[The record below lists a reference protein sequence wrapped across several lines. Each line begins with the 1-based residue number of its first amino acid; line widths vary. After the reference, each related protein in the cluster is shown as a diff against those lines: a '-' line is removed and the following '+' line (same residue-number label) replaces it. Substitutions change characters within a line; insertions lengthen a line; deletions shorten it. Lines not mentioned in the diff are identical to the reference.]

1 MIVKEI
7 MDKNVV
13 TMGPD
18 VTVQKAAKKMVDEGT
33 KFLIVTEN
41 EKLVGMVTEW
51 DFVKKIAGEE
61 EFKENAKLETI
72 MTKKVIVV
80 TPDTEIREAA
90 EIMAENNIKKLPVVE
105 KNVLIGVVT
114 AMDVIAAEPKMI
126 EQISELILTAGKQK
140 PVAG

>member
-1 MIVKEI
+1 MMVKDA
-7 MDKNVV
+7 MNKNVV
-13 TMGPD
+13 TMDPD
-18 VTVQKAAKKMVDEGT
+18 VTVQEAAKKMVGAGT
-33 KFLIVTEN
+33 KFIIVTEN
-41 EKLVGMVTEW
+41 EKLVGIVTEW

-61 EFKENAKLETI
+61 EFKENAKLKTI

-80 TPDTEIREAA
+80 MPDTEIREAA
-90 EIMAENNIKKLPVVE
+90 EIMASNNIKKLPVVD

-114 AMDVIAAEPKMI
+114 AMDIVAAEPKLI